1 MTDASVSSPTAGPAC
16 RARVPIVPVR
26 YAVVPHPAGTPPC
39 LYHDAGFTLEQGLP
53 PLRHC
58 AYTLRALRPGYV
70 YVFMKGPLG
79 EMLVIHEYDGEG
91 NYRELRH
98 RGLDNYHRR
107 DRYLSG
113 QTMAWVWADTCQES
127 AKEVWIGYSPHLWT
141 NATTARMCASPA
153 LRKRHMRLLDMAEL
167 VAGNQAPSSQ
177 PHILPVSALQHWV
190 EDFKPA
196 NRRMPLTWSSHPVT
210 ATLPVGRLSAVARH
224 YPWSQP
230 KVPVVVA
237 LADAE
242 GVALDLGLSVSA
254 YQHQLRDLMPTE
266 QLEHTKPAQ
275 SPEQQQLPSC
285 FKLDVEHVSPRS
297 RDFHH
302 RNLVAMLLN
311 KTLESLYPVGAPS
324 PELAGT
330 RLRPTRDNPAHSPAA
345 VRYLGLTHE
354 RYSENGAR
362 LGLRINTRKYL
373 QFLDERDALE
383 QRMAHL
389 RDLALQAS
397 HDHDAWLAT
406 AEPGH
411 LDDPYS
417 LAAALACYDRD
428 DLTSARGLEIVLALL
443 IHPMGQPTPGTED
456 QDPRFRRLEQWLD
469 RHDSPLYTAV
479 TPFNPFKDKADAVG
493 SLLGAADNVIEGL
506 AGRFP
511 ASAGITELTAQT
523 VTTVVLKRLR
533 GNTRWDASK
542 GLRQQVLAAAREA
555 NAEKALGL
563 LAARYQITDK
573 IIRDNPFSKAVEQY
587 LNKGMAQVEEIKQL
601 RISGS
606 RTIAI
611 ELTTRAHLKPS
622 IVGLLTSGSGGVL
635 NAGMLWFNV
644 ISLKAAYSSLQ
655 KNAAPEDA
663 LGFASSIFG
672 VMGAAAATVV
682 SARAMQKA
690 VMLRLMPT
698 VPGMAFGNSLVRFL
712 GSNLFARLAG
722 YPAIVLGFF
731 TESAKAHRQFTH
743 GDRVTAA
750 YTASGGLSV
759 ALGSAVV
766 LEAGLAIAG
775 VTTVVP
781 FAGWAAAALVLAGA
795 AIITGGIALQSKA
808 SERLH
813 RPIELWVA
821 RCIFGNRQNDGE
833 LRAGIDLDLDGKLPT
848 FTSAQTEIEAWN
860 KEHYG
865 PKLISTK
872 QALSLGVK
880 NTDAQD
886 SQSNQWSLPDWAKT
900 IHNSIAPPQAAAE
913 FTVLLPAFLIG
924 TSAWSG
930 RLSSTH
936 EDGDLAISMIT
947 PNSHITEAGLV
958 LLIKPELTNHRGI
971 SRISLHLSYSIN
983 HGPAENTE
991 LSSVFYIEH

>member
-16 RARVPIVPVR
+16 RARIPIVPVR
-26 YAVVPHPAGTPPC
+26 YAVVPRPAGTPPC
-39 LYHDAGFTLEQGLP
+39 LYHDADFTLEQGLP

-70 YVFMKGPLG
+70 YVFMKGSLG

-91 NYRELRH
+91 NYKELRH

-113 QTMAWVWADTCQES
+113 KTMPWVWADTCQES

-196 NRRMPLTWSSHPVT
+196 HRRMPLTWSSHPVA
-210 ATLPVGRLSAVARH
+210 ATLPVGTLSAVSRH

-242 GVALDLGLSVSA
+242 GMTLDLGLSVSA

-266 QLEHTKPAQ
+266 QLEHTKPPQ

-285 FKLDVEHVSPRS
+285 FKLDVEHVSPKS
-297 RDFHH
+297 RNFHH

-311 KTLESLYPVGAPS
+311 KTLESLYPTGAPS
-324 PELAGT
+324 PELAGS
-330 RLRPTRDNPAHSPAA
+330 RLKPTRDNPAHSPAA
-345 VRYLGLTHE
+345 VRYLALTHE

-362 LGLRINTRKYL
+362 LGLRIDTRKYL

-383 QRMAHL
+383 QRLAHL

-397 HDHDAWLAT
+397 HDHDTWLAS
-406 AEPGH
+406 AEPEH

-428 DLTSARGLEIVLALL
+428 DLTSALGLEIVLALL
-443 IHPMGQPTPGTED
+443 IQPMGQPTPGTED
-456 QDPRFRRLEQWLD
+456 HDPRFRRLEQWLD
-469 RHDSPLYTAV
+469 RHDSPLYTAI

-563 LAARYQITDK
+563 LAARYQITDQN
-573 IIRDNPFSKAVEQY
+573 IRKNPFSKAVEQY

-606 RTIAI
+606 RTVAI
-611 ELTTRAHLKPS
+611 ELTTKAYVKPS
-622 IVGLLTSGSGGVL
+622 IMGLLTSGSGGVL
-635 NAGMLWFNV
+635 NAGMLWFNM
-644 ISLKAAYSSLQ
+644 ISLKAAYGSLQ
-655 KNAAPEDA
+655 KRAAPEDA

-672 VMGAAAATVV
+672 VMGAAAATVI
-682 SARAMQKA
+682 SARAIQKA

-698 VPGMAFGNSLVRFL
+698 APGMAFGNSLIKFL
-712 GSNLFARLAG
+712 GSNLFARLVG
-722 YPAIVLGFF
+722 YPAIALGLF
-731 TESAKAHRQFTH
+731 SDLLKVIRQSDN
-743 GDRVTAA
+743 GSSIAA
-750 YTASGGLSV
+750 RYTFAGGASV
-759 ALGSAVV
+759 AIGSVIA
-766 LEAGLAIAG
+766 LEAGLAVAG
-775 VTTVVP
+775 VTSFIP
-781 FAGWAAAALVLAGA
+781 FAGWAAAALALGGT
-795 AIITGGIALQSKA
+795 AIIAGGLYFHAKA
-808 SERLH
+808 HEHLH
-813 RPIELWVA
+813 RPIELWAA
-821 RCIFGNRQNDGE
+821 RSVFGNRMNDGE
-833 LRAGIDLDLDGKLPT
+833 THSNIVLDDENKLPP
-848 FTSAQTEIEAWN
+848 FRSLQAEIEAWY
-860 KEHYG
+860 KDHYE
-865 PKLISTK
+865 PKLLSAE
-872 QALSLGVK
+872 QALSLGLSSVDTK
-880 NTDAQD
+880 WDQGSHWTPPNWTALTQD
-886 SQSNQWSLPDWAKT
+886 KVTITLPT
-900 IHNSIAPPQAAAE
+900 AE
-913 FTVLLPAFLIG
+913 FAVLLPGFAIG
-924 TSAWSG
+924 VSEWSG
-930 RLSSTH
+930 KFTTDHGDSESSVVPVVPT
-936 EDGDLAISMIT
+936 SYIT
-947 PNSHITEAGLV
+947 KAGLV
-958 LLIKPELTNHRGI
+958 LHFKKALPNHEQAL
-971 SRISLHLSYSIN
+971 LHLSYIVN
-983 HGPAENTE
+983 QGLLEDIHITTTFRVGR
-991 LSSVFYIEH
+991 

>member
-26 YAVVPHPAGTPPC
+26 YAVVPRPAGTPPC
-39 LYHDAGFTLEQGLP
+39 LYHDAGFTLEQRLP

-167 VAGNQAPSSQ
+167 VAGNQAPS
-177 PHILPVSALQHWV
+177 LQHWV

-345 VRYLGLTHE
+345 VRYLALTHE

-362 LGLRINTRKYL
+362 LGLRIDTRKYL

-611 ELTTRAHLKPS
+611 ELTTRAHLKPN
-622 IVGLLTSGSGGVL
+622 IIGLLTSGSGGVL

-698 VPGMAFGNSLVRFL
+698 VPGMAFGNSLIKFL
-712 GSNLFARLAG
+712 GSNLFARLVG
-722 YPAIVLGFF
+722 YPAIVSGIVSDSLKI
-731 TESAKAHRQFTH
+731 ARQISN
-743 GDRVTAA
+743 GSLTAA
-750 YTASGGLSV
+750 GYTA
-759 ALGSAVV
+759 AAATNTAIGSIIV
-766 LEAGLAIAG
+766 LEAGLAVAG
-775 VTTVVP
+775 ATSLIP
-781 FAGWAAAALVLAGA
+781 FAGWGAAALVLAGI
-795 AIITGGIALQSKA
+795 AIIAGGVYLHSKA
-808 SERLH
+808 YAQLH
-813 RPIELWVA
+813 SPIELWAA
-821 RCIFGNRQNDGE
+821 RSIFGNRINDGE
-833 LRAGIDLDLDGKLPT
+833 IRPDIVLDNEKKLPN
-848 FTSAQTEIEAWN
+848 FTTLLAEIAAWHN
-860 KEHYG
+860 EHYA
-865 PKLISTK
+865 PKAISNE
-872 QALSLGVK
+872 QALKLGIANLDTKWHNNLQSVTVNPITTNTNASLIGR
-880 NTDAQD
+880 
-886 SQSNQWSLPDWAKT
+886 
-900 IHNSIAPPQAAAE
+900 IAE
-913 FTVLLPAFLIG
+913 FTIYLPGFLVG
-924 TSAWSG
+924 SSEWSAT
-930 RLSSTH
+930 LSSTRN
-936 EDGDLAISMIT
+936 DLGVEVPAINPVVYLVKS
-947 PNSHITEAGLV
+947 GLI
-958 LLIKPELTNHRGI
+958 LNFKHSAANQK
-971 SRISLHLSYSIN
+971 RISLRLAYRVN
-983 HGPAENTE
+983 GE
-991 LSSVFYIEH
+991 LMKDIELNSTFYLEP

>member
-1 MTDASVSSPTAGPAC
+1 M
-16 RARVPIVPVR
+16 
-26 YAVVPHPAGTPPC
+26 
-39 LYHDAGFTLEQGLP
+39 
-53 PLRHC
+53 
-58 AYTLRALRPGYV
+58 
-70 YVFMKGPLG
+70 
-79 EMLVIHEYDGEG
+79 
-91 NYRELRH
+91 
-98 RGLDNYHRR
+98 
-107 DRYLSG
+107 
-113 QTMAWVWADTCQES
+113 
-127 AKEVWIGYSPHLWT
+127 
-141 NATTARMCASPA
+141 
-153 LRKRHMRLLDMAEL
+153 
-167 VAGNQAPSSQ
+167 
-177 PHILPVSALQHWV
+177 
-190 EDFKPA
+190 
-196 NRRMPLTWSSHPVT
+196 
-210 ATLPVGRLSAVARH
+210 
-224 YPWSQP
+224 
-230 KVPVVVA
+230 
-237 LADAE
+237 
-242 GVALDLGLSVSA
+242 
-254 YQHQLRDLMPTE
+254 
-266 QLEHTKPAQ
+266 
-275 SPEQQQLPSC
+275 
-285 FKLDVEHVSPRS
+285 
-297 RDFHH
+297 
-302 RNLVAMLLN
+302 
-311 KTLESLYPVGAPS
+311 GAPS

-345 VRYLGLTHE
+345 VRYLALTHE

-362 LGLRINTRKYL
+362 LGLRIDTRKYL

-611 ELTTRAHLKPS
+611 ELTTRAHLKPN
-622 IVGLLTSGSGGVL
+622 IIGLLTSGSGGVL

-698 VPGMAFGNSLVRFL
+698 VPGMAFGNSLIKFL
-712 GSNLFARLAG
+712 GSNLFARLVG
-722 YPAIVLGFF
+722 YPAIVSGIVSDSLKI
-731 TESAKAHRQFTH
+731 ARQISN
-743 GDRVTAA
+743 GSLTAA
-750 YTASGGLSV
+750 GYTA
-759 ALGSAVV
+759 AAATNTAIGSIIV
-766 LEAGLAIAG
+766 LEAGLAVAG
-775 VTTVVP
+775 ATSLIP
-781 FAGWAAAALVLAGA
+781 FAGWGAAALVLAGI
-795 AIITGGIALQSKA
+795 AIIAGGVYLHSKA
-808 SERLH
+808 YAQLH
-813 RPIELWVA
+813 SPIELWAA
-821 RCIFGNRQNDGE
+821 RSIFGNRINDGE
-833 LRAGIDLDLDGKLPT
+833 IRPDIVLDNEKKLPN
-848 FTSAQTEIEAWN
+848 FTTLLAEIAAWHN
-860 KEHYG
+860 EHYA
-865 PKLISTK
+865 PKAISNE
-872 QALSLGVK
+872 QALKLGIANLDTKWHNNLQSVTVNPITTNTNASLIGR
-880 NTDAQD
+880 
-886 SQSNQWSLPDWAKT
+886 
-900 IHNSIAPPQAAAE
+900 IAE
-913 FTVLLPAFLIG
+913 FTIYLPGFLVG
-924 TSAWSG
+924 SSEWSAT
-930 RLSSTH
+930 LSSTRN
-936 EDGDLAISMIT
+936 DLGVEVPAINPVVYLVKS
-947 PNSHITEAGLV
+947 GLI
-958 LLIKPELTNHRGI
+958 LNFKHSAANQK
-971 SRISLHLSYSIN
+971 RISLRLAYRVN
-983 HGPAENTE
+983 GE
-991 LSSVFYIEH
+991 LMKDIELNSTFYLEP